1 MESHA
6 SPVQLKHS
14 SLSKMGA
21 NCCSTWR
28 RRWTSNS
35 AIGEGPAGRSV
46 DARAGMGEAIVW
58 FRRQRRARPALEV
71 CTFTKQTGVM
81 LTNIQRYA
89 ERFDVDQRHPLV
101 RTLFVPSPV
110 LQNHRLEILI
120 QAANEQSEDGNG
132 EAQMYLVSGLESPT
146 SSAGSYQTITYPVH
160 KALVLAQRLKSTRA
174 LLSPRLGSEAGAGED
189 MILAVVNTPWSS
201 LSPAFE
207 PLNPIKVINLDRAEE
222 AIATFRKSLDNSFH
236 YEHEWFD
243 SGLPQLSTW
252 LIEGTESLPG
262 MVKPTIR
269 RLIETLVA
277 NVEEAI
283 QKEEASV
290 MKVQASSVV
299 PQATRDKMNAY
310 LANWAE
316 AAHIELRD
324 KLDRAFSSKQWRKLA
339 WWKLLWRVDDV
350 TSITSDILQRSWL
363 VDADRGI
370 LYLAGRIEE
379 AGLLPPSPISTPPS
393 STDTDA
399 SVSYSIENSQGS
411 NPYAQPLPEPD
422 RPDPSTRRFGSPP
435 PNTHLIDLLP
445 LTHPASLLTDHTI
458 PSIAHARNHL
468 LRTTLPPLQSLAQR
482 LLLSSLSLTALTS
495 TLSALVYIAT
505 TSTTMFEA
513 GAIAATGAVV
523 AARRLQRG
531 WERGRESW
539 EERVREEGKVVLGG
553 VEGRW
558 REVVGEAGMEAGEG
572 GTKGEGEEERQRAR
586 VAVGGVRRELE
597 AMEKN

>member
-1 MESHA
+1 MRPATPFLGSLTFRKPSSAYVCPNCIVRHA
-6 SPVQLKHS
+6 L
-14 SLSKMGA
+14 
-21 NCCSTWR
+21 
-28 RRWTSNS
+28 
-35 AIGEGPAGRSV
+35 
-46 DARAGMGEAIVW
+46 
-58 FRRQRRARPALEV
+58 RRARQRQVSTHRFQPWARRSVSTISSVTAVNVKKDLPPAFRGLYDALGVLQREAAVYANLSQIQLALRGLESENGITRIAGTV
-71 CTFTKQTGVM
+71 EAFELVKDGLLTVAALGGVDGHQSRRLVRVLLADPLTPEPEWEKQLSG
-81 LTNIQRYA
+81 LDDSDGRALLLRYA
-89 ERFDVDQRHPLV
+89 ETFDVDQRHPLV

-132 EAQMYLVSGLESPT
+132 EAQMYLVPGLESPT

-160 KALVLAQRLKSTRA
+160 KTLVLAQGLKSTRA
-174 LLSPRLGSEAGAGED
+174 LLSPRLGSEAGAGEE

-207 PLNPIKVINLDRAEE
+207 PLHPIKVVNLDRAEE
-222 AIATFRKSLDNSFH
+222 AIATFRKSLDNSFN

-269 RLIETLVA
+269 RLIETLAA

-339 WWKLLWRVDDV
+339 WWKLLWRVDDI

-379 AGLLPPSPISTPPS
+379 AGLLPPSPISTPPPS

-399 SVSYSIENSQGS
+399 RVSYSIENNQGS

-422 RPDPSTRRFGSPP
+422 
-435 PNTHLIDLLP
+435 
-445 LTHPASLLTDHTI
+445 
-458 PSIAHARNHL
+458 
-468 LRTTLPPLQSLAQR
+468 
-482 LLLSSLSLTALTS
+482 
-495 TLSALVYIAT
+495 
-505 TSTTMFEA
+505 
-513 GAIAATGAVV
+513 
-523 AARRLQRG
+523 
-531 WERGRESW
+531 
-539 EERVREEGKVVLGG
+539 
-553 VEGRW
+553 
-558 REVVGEAGMEAGEG
+558 
-572 GTKGEGEEERQRAR
+572 
-586 VAVGGVRRELE
+586 
-597 AMEKN
+597 